1 MMRRLG
7 FLIFCFVFLW
17 SCKDDVQ
24 VSNPEIISSSQL
36 IMVEIKGAV
45 KYPGVYE
52 VEQGTI
58 IKDVVSLAG
67 GVLDSANLAS
77 ISMVTKIE
85 NNQLIVIPTINE
97 VSTKI
102 NINSASSG
110 ELTSIKGIGVSKA
123 EAIIKYRNEVGLF
136 TSIEDIKKVS
146 GISESLFEKIK
157 TFITV

>member
-1 MMRRLG
+1 M
-7 FLIFCFVFLW
+7 IFCFVFLW